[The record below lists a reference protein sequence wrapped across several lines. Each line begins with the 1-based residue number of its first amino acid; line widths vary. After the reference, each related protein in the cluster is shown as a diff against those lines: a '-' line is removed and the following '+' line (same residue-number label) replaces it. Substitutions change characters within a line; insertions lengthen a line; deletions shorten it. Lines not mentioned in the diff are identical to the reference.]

1 MSFDNSNRINR
12 TVEQEEALRE
22 ERRRK
27 MMFGSSSLS
36 PVEAKPGNLINPM
49 KLNVSAEDTRLVI
62 SESPSDDMVFVN
74 NKVYMINANLI
85 DEHPENVEIFSMDDI
100 DAFAKDIDD
109 VGFYGVIVC
118 RYKRNE
124 KRFEI
129 IAGHR
134 RFRGLRKNNTE
145 LIPCVVVDNMN
156 DRDTLTFLL
165 KDNINNRKW
174 KPLDYARA
182 IKLYMDKIQPYK
194 NYQGRSRDDIAEFF
208 HISATMV
215 HRYCGIL
222 KLIPELQELTN
233 DSDYPFTA
241 ITSASAMSEEE
252 QKLLYEK
259 IMEFVN
265 GNPSSP
271 VTRRLIESLIKKIKN
286 GTDNQ
291 KVTPKAVYVD
301 DYIYKV
307 RTQLSK
313 INKGEK
319 VVKDKKQTL
328 AYIHDLEALIDE
340 IKSKL

>member
-12 TVEQEEALRE
+12 TVEQEEALRA
-22 ERRRK
+22 ERRKK
-27 MMFGSSSLS
+27 MMFGSSSPS
-36 PVEAKPGNLINPM
+36 PTLINPM
-49 KLNVSAEDTRLVI
+49 TFNVSAGDTQLVI
-62 SESPSDDMVFVN
+62 SESPSDDMIFVN
-74 NKVYMINANLI
+74 NKVYMISANLI
-85 DEHPENVEIFSMDDI
+85 DEHPENIEMFSMDDI
-100 DAFAKDIDD
+100 DAFAKDIDK

-118 RYKRNE
+118 RFKRKE
-124 KRFEI
+124 RRFEI

-134 RFRGLRKNNTE
+134 RFRGLRKNDTE
-145 LIPCVVVDNMN
+145 MIPCIVINNMD
-156 DRDTLTFLL
+156 DRDTLIFLL

-182 IKLYMDKIQPYK
+182 IKLYMDKIQPYES
-194 NYQGRSRDDIAEFF
+194 YQGRSRDDVADFF

-222 KLIPELQELTN
+222 KLIPELTN
-233 DSDYPFTA
+233 DSSYPFTA
-241 ITSASAMSEEE
+241 ITSASTMSEEE
-252 QKLLYEK
+252 QKILYEK

-271 VTRRLIESLIKKIKN
+271 VTRRLIESLIKKIRN

-291 KVTPKAVYVD
+291 KVAPKAVYVD

-319 VVKDKKQTL
+319 VVKDKEQTL